1 MFSMYIDFHMFPLP
15 VPWGFFFF
23 FFFFVLFGII
33 IWSPLKVD
41 SNSNLGSFFYET
53 VYDAA
58 SIIDYSK
65 EPLNAGIV
73 DSPPPK
79 QRCWQSRSLS
89 PLKRTSR
96 NCIQSSHSWPG
107 DSIPPQRGLW
117 MDAQPTHSVALPIPL
132 RNALSLPANSNASA
146 NRAKVTPPPS
156 HG

>member
-1 MFSMYIDFHMFPLP
+1 MTICTKSCKLMRNIINLCLRHMVCTLCKYVFNVHRFSHVPSPRPLGF
-15 VPWGFFFF
+15 VCFFFF
-23 FFFFVLFGII
+23 FGII

-79 QRCWQSRSLS
+79 QRCWQSLSLS

-117 MDAQPTHSVALPIPL
+117 MDA
-132 RNALSLPANSNASA
+132 
-146 NRAKVTPPPS
+146 
-156 HG
+156 